1 TGWCA
6 CSVAFSHTTDRL
18 AEMQWCGFFC

>member
-1 TGWCA
+1 GWCA

>member
-1 TGWCA
+1 M
-6 CSVAFSHTTDRL
+6 AFSHTTDRL

>member
-1 TGWCA
+1 M
-6 CSVAFSHTTDRL
+6 AFSHTANRL